1 MLEVIMS
8 QFMCHQFL
16 TMYNRVL
23 PFRFRLR
30 LPYGTA
36 SSIWARHG
44 IDVLGRVVRV
54 KITRDPFTG
63 RLEPATSW
71 IELHDVQTGKHLTSF
86 NYTTALEAQAKHDNI
101 PKPRTG
107 EMTRAETVFMA
118 ILVFQHLEAHV
129 LAAPQTVEE
138 VYQDIADEEAAEEG

>member
-1 MLEVIMS
+1 M
-8 QFMCHQFL
+8 
-16 TMYNRVL
+16 
-23 PFRFRLR
+23 
-30 LPYGTA
+30 
-36 SSIWARHG
+36 
-44 IDVLGRVVRV
+44 
-54 KITRDPFTG
+54 
-63 RLEPATSW
+63 
-71 IELHDVQTGKHLTSF
+71 TSF